1 VSLNDL
7 TVRPATP
14 SDVPKLVELMHDFY
28 AESSFPLDGEWAARA
43 FADLMADP
51 SRGAAWIIEQD
62 GSPIGHVVLSV
73 RFAMEFGGL
82 SAYIDDLFVQPEHRR
97 KGAARAGLDALVAEC
112 RRRGC
117 RSIHVEVAP
126 DNHAAIA
133 LYRQFGL
140 APGDDERQQL
150 WLLLSAGG

>member
-1 VSLNDL
+1 MFVNKLM
-7 TVRPATP
+7 VRPATP
-14 SDVPKLVELMHDFY
+14 SDIPILVDLMHDFY
-28 AESSFPLDGEWAARA
+28 AESSFPLDREWAARA

-51 SRGAAWIIEQD
+51 SRGTAWIIEQD
-62 GSPIGHVVLSV
+62 GMPLGHVVLSV

-82 SAYIDDLFVQPEHRR
+82 SAYIDDIFVRPEHRR
-97 KGAARAGLDALVAEC
+97 KGAASAGLEALVAEC

-133 LYRQFGL
+133 LYRRFGL

-150 WLLLSAGG
+150 RMVLSAGG